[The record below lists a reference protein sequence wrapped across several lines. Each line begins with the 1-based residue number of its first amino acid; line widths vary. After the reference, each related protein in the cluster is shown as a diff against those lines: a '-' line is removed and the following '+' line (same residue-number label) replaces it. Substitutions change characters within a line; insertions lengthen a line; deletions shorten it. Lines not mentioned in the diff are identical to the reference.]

1 MSDHHANPQGRRP
14 KTWAEVDARVRKR
27 MVEML
32 RGEVLSAE
40 DQAERFRDLTSA
52 HWSETTAIQ
61 WDEHARIY
69 RDALELFKADIRRG
83 QR

>member
-1 MSDHHANPQGRRP
+1 MSEISNSQRP
-14 KTWAEVDARVRKR
+14 KNWAEVDVRVRKS

-32 RGEVLSAE
+32 RGHVLSAE
-40 DQAERFRDLTSA
+40 DQAERFRNPESKHRDEA
-52 HWSETTAIQ
+52 TALQ

-69 RDALELFKADIRRG
+69 RDALELLKAGIRKG